1 MSTDLIN
8 GYNDPNWIEE
18 ALVRCASFTSPYAR
32 IFKCGRC
39 CNYNICEVL
48 REQERERKRK
58 EAEEKK
64 VTQVI
69 YDESHL
75 VWDDTLDRSRMY
87 ITSRES
93 TPSPMSY
100 RVSEYL
106 RTYYGTAVG
115 ADNND

>member
-18 ALVRCASFTSPYAR
+18 ALVRCANFTSVYAR

-58 EAEEKK
+58 EAEEKTA
-64 VTQVI
+64 TQVI
-69 YDESHL
+69 YDDGHL
-75 VWDDTLDRSRMY
+75 VWGDTSTGQGVY
-87 ITSRES
+87 ISSREPA
-93 TPSPMSY
+93 PSPISY
-100 RVSEYL
+100 SIML
-106 RTYYGTAVG
+106 QKGNTLC
-115 ADNND
+115 